1 MNRPRITKICLAQ
14 NRVPVVLF
22 IHQRVWH
29 LRRVLRA
36 IRAYCPSRLFIFA
49 DGWDKR
55 DPKEKKACQAARR
68 LVKEEVDWPCQ
79 ALYQFSTKKI
89 GLKTSVEKGLC
100 QVFSKVP
107 AAIILEDDCVASPE
121 FFKFCEQNLRRYRRD
136 HKVMSL
142 SGSCF
147 VDEKISIPGRAYLS
161 RYPHCWGWATWK
173 RAWRKYQGELKT
185 DTLQKIL
192 HRQFFPA
199 QETAHWS
206 RIVLELVRGG
216 ISSWAY
222 FWIWAHW
229 KNGARALTPAVNLVR
244 NIGFDATARHT
255 RELAKPLLVRTGNP
269 RLALQG
275 SVVRISMSEFLD
287 RSVFQNHYRR
297 MAGRR
302 SWWEKITDR
311 LRWLSRSRRRKKGQR
326 SSSCRTI

>member
-1 MNRPRITKICLAQ
+1 
-14 NRVPVVLF
+14 VVLF
-22 IHQRVWH
+22 IHKRSWH
-29 LRRVLRA
+29 LRQVLRG
-36 IRAYCPSRLFIFA
+36 IRAYRPSSLFIFA

-55 DPKEKKACQAARR
+55 DLKEKKACQAARR
-68 LVKEEVDWPCQ
+68 LVKREVDWPCRTMF
-79 ALYQFSTKKI
+79 QFSTKKM
-89 GLKTSVEKGLC
+89 GLKTNVEKGLC
-100 QVFSKVP
+100 QVFSGVP

-121 FFKFCEQNLRRYRRD
+121 FFKFCEQNLHRYRRNR
-136 HKVMSL
+136 KVMSL

-161 RYPHCWGWATWK
+161 RYPHCWGWATWR
-173 RAWRKYQGELKT
+173 RAWGKYQGELGT

-199 QETAHWS
+199 QEKAHWS
-206 RIVLELVRGG
+206 RIVLELGRGG

-275 SVVRISMSEFLD
+275 SVLSISMSEFLD

-302 SWWEKITDR
+302 SWWEKIADR
-311 LRWLSRSRRRKKGQR
+311 FRLCLTRWRRAGG
-326 SSSCRTI
+326 